1 MTNNNTIKEILEK
14 AGLDYKTYINLN
26 SHHRAYLSSCAKY
39 GVINPPASF
48 AQDDVVIRKINKT
61 LDTDA
66 YGITVKWKVLAC
78 AYGLIIGKKIL
89 SKRLGRVEVINDINN
104 THHTVTVEV
113 DPDWIEN
120 ILLSDGKFDPNT
132 DRNKSI
138 KLRKQASRY
147 NKSISKKIATLQDA
161 DDYFETLSK
170 SDTIYSSSSL
180 IGLTTHPRVFKVE
193 EIVRTMRCVDFIIV
207 RLKSGTTIPIKS
219 RSILKCFVTT
229 QQPYSL
235 SKILLK

>member
-1 MTNNNTIKEILEK
+1 MTNNTIKEILEK
-14 AGLDYKTYINLN
+14 SGLDYKTYINLN

-48 AQDDVVIRKINKT
+48 AQDDVVIRKINNT

-66 YGITVKWKVLAC
+66 YGVPIKWKVLIC
-78 AYGLIIGKKIL
+78 AYGLIIGRKTL
-89 SKRLGRVEVINDINN
+89 SKRLGRIEVINDINN
-104 THHTVTVEV
+104 TYHAVTVEV

-120 ILLSDGKFDPNT
+120 ILLSDGNFDPNT

-161 DDYFETLSK
+161 EDYFETLSK
-170 SDTIYSSSSL
+170 GDTIYYSSSL
-180 IGLTTHPRVFKVE
+180 IGLTTHPRVFNVE
-193 EIVRTMRCVDFIIV
+193 EIIRTMKCIDFIIV
-207 RLKSGTTIPIKS
+207 RLKSSAVISIKP
-219 RSILKCFVTT
+219 RSMLRCFVTT